1 MKLYADDVYEAQ
13 NRYWHADLHLR
24 VTKDDKDP
32 EELEYAEERVQRA
45 REFCEIVL
53 GRAYTNRLFESLI
66 GYHTVSVYVL
76 SDYNHSDL
84 MNREALT

>member
-1 MKLYADDVYEAQ
+1 MKLYADDVYEAK

-32 EELEYAEERVQRA
+32 EELEHAEERVQRA

-66 GYHTVSVYVL
+66 GYHTVRVYIVF
-76 SDYNHSDL
+76 DDKRSDL
-84 MNREALT
+84 ITREALI

>member
-32 EELEYAEERVQRA
+32 EELEHAEERVQRA

-53 GRAYTNRLFESLI
+53 GRAYTNRLFESLV
-66 GYHTVSVYVL
+66 GYHTVSVYVQ
-76 SDYNHSDL
+76 SDYDHSDL
-84 MNREALT
+84 MTREALT